1 MLRRRGHRETDSN
14 SSEHSL
20 GHLNTT
26 RIGEIA
32 KDSAEF
38 LLDATVEL
46 SDALPP
52 LQAAAKALQL
62 IVKRAD
68 VSSFF
73 I

>member
-1 MLRRRGHRETDSN
+1 MDTKE
-14 SSEHSL
+14 
-20 GHLNTT
+20 
-26 RIGEIA
+26 IGEIV

-46 SDALPP
+46 SGALPP
-52 LQAAAKALQL
+52 LQTAAKALQL

-68 VSSFF
+68 VSSFL